1 MANQYKEK
9 ECPVCYSLHRKRGLY
24 CSQSCANSTRS
35 VSEESKQK
43 IKTTLKEYQNSPEG
57 LANAQRQSIRA
68 SAMRNDEP
76 LPVTIEDFAV
86 DIPDTRDLSDFDLDG
101 YDRADNW

>member
-1 MANQYKEK
+1 
-9 ECPVCYSLHRKRGLY
+9 
-24 CSQSCANSTRS
+24 
-35 VSEESKQK
+35 
-43 IKTTLKEYQNSPEG
+43 
-57 LANAQRQSIRA
+57 
-68 SAMRNDEP
+68 MRNDEP